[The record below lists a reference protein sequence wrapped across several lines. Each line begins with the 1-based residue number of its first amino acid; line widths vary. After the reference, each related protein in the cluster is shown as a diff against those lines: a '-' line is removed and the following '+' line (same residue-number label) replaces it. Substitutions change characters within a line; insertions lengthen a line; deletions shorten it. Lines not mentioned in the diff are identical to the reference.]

1 LFKKPKDLQSILTSI
16 PIVPEAMPANDLMIK
31 FSKERKSLAIVVDEF
46 GSTSGLVS
54 MEDVM
59 EQIFGEIQD
68 EYDGSE
74 DWIEKKLDE
83 NQYVLSGRHEI
94 DYLNEKYGWNLPE
107 GDYET
112 LGGML
117 ISLYED
123 IPAVDESIVLSPFQ
137 FQILTITDARIDTV
151 KVMIS
156 GKIIQKEDP
165 KGLH

>member
-1 LFKKPKDLQSILTSI
+1 
-16 PIVPEAMPANDLMIK
+16 MPANDLMIK
-31 FSKERKSLAIVVDEF
+31 FSKERKSLALVVDEF

-68 EYDGSE
+68 EFDDTE
-74 DWIEKKLDE
+74 DWVEKQLDE
-83 NQYVLSGRHEI
+83 HTYLLSGRHEI
-94 DYLNEKYGWNLPE
+94 DYLNEKYDWNLPE

-123 IPAVDESIVLSPFQ
+123 IPGANEVITLSPFQ
-137 FQILTITDARIDTV
+137 FQIITVTDARIDTV

-156 GKIIQKEDP
+156 GKISKEEQV
-165 KGLH
+165 KGKH

>member
-1 LFKKPKDLQSILTSI
+1 
-16 PIVPEAMPANDLMIK
+16 MPANDLMIK

-68 EYDGSE
+68 EYDDSE
-74 DWIEKKLDE
+74 DWIEKQLDE
-83 NQYVLSGRHEI
+83 NTYVLSGRHEI
-94 DYLNEKYGWNLPE
+94 DYLNEKYEWNLPE
-107 GDYET
+107 GDYDT

-123 IPAVDESIVLSPFQ
+123 IPAANETIISSPFQ
-137 FQILTITDARIDTV
+137 FQILTVTDARIDTV
-151 KVMIS
+151 KVIIT
-156 GKIIQKEDP
+156 GKISLKEEP
-165 KGLH
+165 KGKH

>member
-1 LFKKPKDLQSILTSI
+1 
-16 PIVPEAMPANDLMIK
+16 MPANDLMIK

-68 EYDGSE
+68 EYDNSE
-74 DWIEKKLDE
+74 DWIEKQLDD
-83 NQYVLSGRHEI
+83 NTFVLSGRHEI
-94 DYLNEKYGWNLPE
+94 DYLNEKYEWNLPE

-123 IPAVDESIVLSPFQ
+123 IPEVNETIILSPFN
-137 FQILTITDARIDTV
+137 FQILTVTDARIDTV
-151 KVMIS
+151 KV
-156 GKIIQKEDP
+156 IITDKLTQKEEP
-165 KGLH
+165 KTKH

>member
-1 LFKKPKDLQSILTSI
+1 M
-16 PIVPEAMPANDLMIK
+16 AANDLMIK
-31 FSKERKSLAIVVDEF
+31 FSKERKSLALVVDEF

-68 EYDGSE
+68 EFDGSE
-74 DWIEKKLDE
+74 DWIEKQLDE
-83 NQYVLSGRHEI
+83 HTFLLSGRHEI
-94 DYLNEKYGWNLPE
+94 DYLNEKYDWNLPE

-123 IPAVDESIVLSPFQ
+123 IPSENEVITLIPFQ
-137 FQILTITDARIDTV
+137 FQIITVTDARIDTV
-151 KVMIS
+151 KVIIT
-156 GKIIQKEDP
+156 GKINKDEP
-165 KGLH
+165 AKGKH